1 VRLDLAVLAG
11 AGPPV
16 LLALLASCSILPE
29 HLDEPARIVR
39 GPIAARTQEPIKL
52 TYLAFRPRR
61 ATIQEEGTNAITV
74 QEAYS
79 NVFNNDA
86 DDPDSKVVLDGEISR
101 TSVALRRAV
110 APRTDVE
117 IEVAAVYATSG
128 FLDDFIEAWHRAFGL
143 PSEHR
148 DERPKDAYEME
159 VQKDGVTAYHLEGNE
174 PGFADVPI
182 VVTHALVLES
192 ESTPAIS
199 VRAGVEIP
207 TGSEEKGFGNGAFDF
222 GGGILAEKSFG
233 RWTTTAAVDYTAP
246 GTSESFEDAGMS
258 PHDGF
263 DVQFGLEYRWND
275 RISLL
280 FGAIL
285 DSPVTRDLLI
295 DQIDDEILT
304 IDVGCAWD
312 VGERSRLFF
321 ALEEDAI
328 ANAGPDVTFLLGWNV
343 GL

>member
-1 VRLDLAVLAG
+1 MRRGFAVLAG
-11 AGPPV
+11 AGPAV
-16 LLALLASCSILPE
+16 LALIAGCSILPQ
-29 HLDEPARIVR
+29 HLDEPVRIVR

-52 TYLAFRPRR
+52 TYLALRPRR
-61 ATIQEEGTNAITV
+61 ATIQEEGTTAISV

-79 NVFNNDA
+79 NVFNTASNGN
-86 DDPDSKVVLDGEISR
+86 SSVILDGEISR
-101 TSVALRRAV
+101 TSVAVRRAV

-117 IEVAAVYATSG
+117 VELAAVYATSG
-128 FLDDFIEAWHRAFGL
+128 FLDGIIEAYHRALGL

-148 DERPKDAYEME
+148 DERPQDAYEMT
-159 VQKDGVTAYHLEGNE
+159 VVKDGVPAYHLEGNE

-182 VVTHALVLES
+182 VVTHALLLES
-192 ESTPAIS
+192 ASSPAVS

-207 TGSEEKGFGNGAFDF
+207 TGSEEKGFGNGEFDF
-222 GGGILAEKSFG
+222 GGGVLAEKSFG

-285 DSPVTRDLLI
+285 DSPVTRDIHLP
-295 DQIDDEILT
+295 QIDDEILT

-343 GL
+343 RL